1 MVCIMFVS
9 VSTAD
14 EYTLDGEFIKQ
25 CEVEVKIDEIVM
37 IEQKFRRPY
46 WSWELPA
53 AFRERITVCKINV
66 DNLGK
71 VYTYIASYVLAPFV
85 FLA

>member
-1 MVCIMFVS
+1 MFVTM
-9 VSTAD
+9 STAD

-37 IEQKFRRPY
+37 LEQKFRRPY

-53 AFRERITVCKINV
+53 AFREKITVC
-66 DNLGK
+66 
-71 VYTYIASYVLAPFV
+71 
-85 FLA
+85 